1 MKFREVKVK
10 ETPATLPD
18 RAGPETDDLDLFDLA
33 TYQRVAER
41 MLSWQVG
48 NMKYLVH
55 PSKEDSEAWVF
66 RCKERGKDTEEVVL
80 ISKNMFEGLE
90 ALYKQS
96 NFLRELGTY
105 LVPVG
110 TKPTRL
116 LDEIS
121 GHRFHQR

>member
-10 ETPATLPD
+10 ETPAALPD
-18 RAGPETDDLDLFDLA
+18 HNGPETDDLDLFDIA
-33 TYQRVAER
+33 TYQRVAR
-41 MLSWQVG
+41 KTLSWERG

-55 PSKEDSEAWVF
+55 PSKEDPGVWVL
-66 RCKERGKDTEEVVL
+66 RCKEKGKDTEEVVL
-80 ISKNMFEGLE
+80 ISARMFEGLE
-90 ALYKQS
+90 GLYKQS

-110 TKPTRL
+110 TKPTLL